1 MTLGKLKVEFHQEL
15 QGLYNKSQI
24 EELFKIMTYEVLE
37 LNPVSLRSSLSK
49 EIPAS
54 NELHLQQI
62 LQELKT
68 AKPYQQIL
76 GKVEFYKLEFNVND
90 QVLIPRPET
99 EELIEQAILELH
111 KTTLTKKEFSILDIG
126 TGSGVIPVVLSK
138 HFPLARVHALDI
150 SKGALEIAKENAK
163 KHNTDIQ
170 FFLKDILSEE
180 LEQSYDVIFSN
191 PPYIGK
197 DEHLEI
203 EKSIKDFEP
212 TIALFSPTT
221 DPLIFYKRIA
231 SLVENHLNSGGY
243 LFLEINQKLGN
254 ETLNLY
260 HNILTDVKLVQD
272 LSGNDR
278 FIIGKK

>member
-231 SLVENHLNSGGY
+231 SLVDNHLNSGGY